1 MEEKQTVSCMEENQ
15 DEADT
20 TKPLGVGVEGMGALC
35 TVFAASIEEEQT
47 VSCMEVKQVGACSVS
62 AFHDLHGLYEK
73 ERH

>member
-1 MEEKQTVSCMEENQ
+1 
-15 DEADT
+15 
-20 TKPLGVGVEGMGALC
+20 VEGMGALC